1 MKILLLGKNGQLG
14 WELQRSLV
22 PLGEII
28 ALDRYST
35 AHCGDLSNTLGVV
48 DAIEKI
54 RPDVIVNAAA
64 YTAVDKAES
73 DQSAAK
79 QINATVMSAIAESAE
94 KIGAILVHFSTD
106 YVFNGMGNTP
116 WVESD
121 PVAPLNVYGK
131 TKCQGEEFITQK
143 CSRYL
148 IFRTSWVYAAKG
160 KNFAK
165 SILALANQ
173 REELSIIN
181 DQIGAPTGAEL
192 LADCTA
198 HAILKAASNEKLY
211 GIYHLVASGTTTWYE
226 YAKFILEKGKEKGL
240 EFKVNKIIPVSTESF
255 PTAATR
261 PKNSQLNNSKFQ
273 QAFEMTLPDWRS
285 GLVRMLDE
293 VQ

>member
-14 WELQRSLV
+14 WELQRSLI
-22 PLGEII
+22 PLGEVI
-28 ALDRYST
+28 ALDRNST
-35 AHCGDLSNTLGVV
+35 IHCGDLADTSGIIDTI
-48 DAIEKI
+48 DQI

-73 DQSAAK
+73 EQSVAE
-79 QINATVMSAIAESAE
+79 QINATVISAIAESAE

-106 YVFNGMGNTP
+106 YVFDGTGDTR

-121 PVAPLNVYGK
+121 PIAPLNIYGK
-131 TKCQGEEFITQK
+131 TKSQGELFIIQK

-173 REELSIIN
+173 REELSVID
-181 DQIGAPTGAEL
+181 DQFGAPTGAEL

-198 HAILKAASNEKLY
+198 HAILKATNNEKLF

-226 YAKFILEKGKEKGL
+226 YAKFVLDRSKEKGL
-240 EFKVNKIIPVSTESF
+240 EFKAKGIVPVSTESF

-261 PKNSQLNNSKFQ
+261 PKNSRLNNRKFQ
-273 QAFEMTLPDWRS
+273 QAFEMTLPDWRI
-285 GLVRMLDE
+285 GLVRTLDE
-293 VQ
+293 IQ

>member
-14 WELQRSLV
+14 WELQRSLA
-22 PLGEII
+22 PLGEVI
-28 ALDRYST
+28 ALDRNSM
-35 AHCGDLSNTLGVV
+35 AHCGDLTNTSGVV

-73 DQSAAK
+73 DQSAAE
-79 QINATVMSAIAESAE
+79 QINATVMLAIAESAE

-106 YVFNGMGNTP
+106 YVFNGKGNTP

-131 TKCQGEEFITQK
+131 TKSQGEEFITQK
-143 CSRYL
+143 CSRYF

-165 SILALANQ
+165 SILALAEQ
-173 REELSIIN
+173 REKLSIID
-181 DQIGAPTGAEL
+181 DQFGAPTGAEL

-198 HAILKAASNEKLY
+198 HAILKAVNNEKLF
-211 GIYHLVASGTTTWYE
+211 GLYHLVASGTTTWYE
-226 YAKFILEKGKEKGL
+226 YAKFVLARSREKGL
-240 EFKVNKIIPVSTESF
+240 EYKVNEIIPVSTESF
-255 PTAATR
+255 PTAAIR
-261 PKNSQLNNSKFQ
+261 PKNSQLNNQKFQ
-273 QAFEMTLPDWRS
+273 QAFDLTLPDWRS

-293 VQ
+293 IQ